1 MRKVLGEGITMLK
14 FKKMHGAGNDFI
26 LIRHIEDGYDYQ
38 TLAKKVC
45 NRNFGI
51 GADGLMVAS
60 ESNIADIKMNYFN
73 SDGSIGEM
81 CGNGIRC
88 FSKFVYEEGIVCDTK
103 FSVETLAGIK
113 HVVLTKYDD
122 VVETVKVSMGHV
134 DFEPKH
140 IPVETKKDRFIKQLI
155 SIQGKDVELST
166 VLMGVPHTVIISE
179 KLDKNELL
187 ELGPKIEKYPL
198 FLKGTNVNFVEIV
211 DHSTIKVDT
220 WERGAGNTL
229 ACGTGA
235 CASAFIARELKG
247 LGDVIKAIL
256 PGGILTIYIEGT
268 EIFMEGPAVN
278 IAVGEFID

>member
-1 MRKVLGEGITMLK
+1 MLK

-26 LIRHIEDGYDYQ
+26 LIKHIEDGYDYQ

-45 NRNFGI
+45 SRNFGI
-51 GADGLMVAS
+51 GADGLMVAGKS
-60 ESNIADIKMNYFN
+60 EIADVKMNYFN

-88 FSKFVYEEGIVCDTK
+88 FSKFVYEEGIVNVTD

-113 HVVLTKYDD
+113 HVVLSKLDD
-122 VVETVKVSMGHV
+122 VVQTVKVSMGHI

-140 IPVETKKDRFIKQLI
+140 IPVDTSKDRFIKEHI
-155 SIQGKDVELST
+155 VVQGRDIELST
-166 VLMGVPHTVIISE
+166 VLMGVPHTVILSD
-179 KLDKNELL
+179 KLDKSELL
-187 ELGPKIEKYPL
+187 ELGPKIEKDPL
-198 FLKGTNVNFVEIV
+198 FAKGTNVNFVEVV
-211 DHSTIKVDT
+211 DKRTIKVDT

-247 LGDVIKAIL
+247 LDSVIKAIL
-256 PGGILTIYIEGT
+256 PGGVLTIYIEGT

>member
-1 MRKVLGEGITMLK
+1 MLK

-26 LIRHIEDGYDYQ
+26 LIKQIEEGYDYQ
-38 TLAKKVC
+38 LLAKKVC
-45 NRNFGI
+45 SRNFGI

-60 ESNIADIKMNYFN
+60 KSEIANIKMNYFN

-88 FSKFVYEEGIVCDTK
+88 FSKFVYEEGLVANTE

-113 HVVLTKYDD
+113 HVILSKQDGVI
-122 VVETVKVSMGHV
+122 ESVKVSMGHI
-134 DFEPKH
+134 DFEPAH
-140 IPVETKKDRFIKQLI
+140 IPVNSQKDRFIKEHI
-155 SIQGKDVELST
+155 KIEGKDIEIST
-166 VLMGVPHTVIISE
+166 VLMGVPHTVILTD

-187 ELGPKIEKYPL
+187 TLGPKIEKDPL
-198 FLKGTNVNFVEIV
+198 FSKGTNVNFVEVV
-211 DHSTIKVDT
+211 DNSTIKVDT

-235 CASAFIARELKG
+235 CASAFIARELNG

-256 PGGILTIYIEGT
+256 PGGVLTIYVEGS